1 MTVSKAFP
9 WIAGLLAAVT
19 VILVFEP
26 RQGLEHVEEAR
37 AFPDSNGPTVVD
49 LGEAGS
55 QPDDLPE
62 SGGTQVPG
70 SMNEDV
76 ATPEVGELQGPSTLD
91 RYRQLAE
98 RFAEGDEILTSDLES
113 VFRRSPDLRESK
125 VQYLVDAGL
134 SVQDAER
141 IADDVAVRTAE
152 CKKALPRSLADA
164 QRITNGTTNAGQL
177 RKLFYD
183 AQNCEL
189 SVLHNAGLA
198 GWLAA
203 RQNSPAQ

>member
-1 MTVSKAFP
+1 MAVSKALP
-9 WIAGLLAAVT
+9 WIAGLLAAST
-19 VILVFEP
+19 VIFVFEP
-26 RQGLEHVEEAR
+26 RLGFERGEEAL
-37 AFPDSNGPTVVD
+37 AFPDSKDATVMD
-49 LGEAGS
+49 MGEDGS
-55 QPDDLPE
+55 QPDDLPG
-62 SGGTQVPG
+62 SGGTQVSG

-76 ATPEVGELQGPSTLD
+76 ATPEVGELQRPSTLD

-98 RFAEGDEILTSDLES
+98 RLAEGDEILTSDLD
-113 VFRRSPDLRESK
+113 VFRRSLDLRESK

-141 IADDVAVRTAE
+141 IVEDVAVRTAE
-152 CKKALPRSLADA
+152 CEKALPRSLADA
-164 QRITNGTTNAGQL
+164 QRITNGTMNAGQL
-177 RKLFYD
+177 RRLFDD

-198 GWLAA
+198 GWVAA